1 MNKTSIISLIEETEN
16 INKEDNI
23 SLKNIT
29 DKYPFFSI
37 GHILYAK
44 GLLNTESLLY
54 NQQLKRSSLYAL
66 NRQKL
71 FTIIS
76 ENSKKKDIS
85 EEKQENNLKG
95 KTKSKKLNIG
105 TPIKFQEEDEYSF
118 SEWMKITKIK
128 KIKRKDSME
137 LIDDFL
143 DKNPTIVAKKNN
155 FFSPHKTAKSSLTEN
170 NDLVTETLA
179 KVYLEQGHFNK
190 AIESYKKLSL
200 KYPKKSS
207 FFANQ
212 IKLINQLRKK

>member
-1 MNKTSIISLIEETEN
+1 MNKASIISLINDTEK
-16 INKEDNI
+16 ITKEDNI
-23 SLKNIT
+23 FLKEIT

-54 NQQLKRSSLYAL
+54 NRQLKKSSLYAL
-66 NRQKL
+66 NRQRL
-71 FTIIS
+71 FAIIS
-76 ENSKKKDIS
+76 KNSKKKELS
-85 EEKQENNLKG
+85 EEEQENDMG
-95 KTKSKKLNIG
+95 SKTKNKKLNIG
-105 TPIKFQEEDEYSF
+105 SPIKFQKEDEYSF
-118 SEWMKITKIK
+118 SEWMKITKIN
-128 KIKRKDSME
+128 KIKRKDSIE
-137 LIDDFL
+137 LIDEFL
-143 DKNPTIVAKKNN
+143 DKNPTIVSKRNS
-155 FFSPHKTAKSSLTEN
+155 FFSPQETAKSSLIEN